1 MPETAVYSKAEPP
14 DIQTAM
20 RIGQRPV
27 ADTMPRLYLCGECRA
42 RRIAEGQGI
51 CAQCK
56 TMLEEAAGQTG
67 WNAVEW
73 GVIATAITL
82 LAVAVFLIFGVVK

>member
-1 MPETAVYSKAEPP
+1 VSVERAGSSKA
-14 DIQTAM
+14 
-20 RIGQRPV
+20 
-27 ADTMPRLYLCGECRA
+27 RA
-42 RRIAEGQGI
+42 FVPNA
-51 CAQCK
+51 K
-56 TMLEEAAGQTG
+56 SMLEEAAGQTG